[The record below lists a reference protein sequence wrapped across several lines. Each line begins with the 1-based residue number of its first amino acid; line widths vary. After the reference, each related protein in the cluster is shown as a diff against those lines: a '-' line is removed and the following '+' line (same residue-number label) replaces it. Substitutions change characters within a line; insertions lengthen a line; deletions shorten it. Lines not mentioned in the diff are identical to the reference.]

1 MAWRRPGAASRGGHG
16 AAATGDGVARG
27 AQRGRGSSARQRPEA
42 ARGAVGGGGG
52 GRGAAMARRHSPVG
66 APAAGTVKDGEGRVR
81 FECVDPMVG
90 NSCMNL
96 KHRKLCWEKTS
107 GRCIGFPVTAARRT
121 HEPEKE
127 SRSPYEKA
135 LVTAHGYGP

>member
-1 MAWRRPGAASRGGHG
+1 MRGAASRGGHG
-16 AAATGDGVARG
+16 GG
-27 AQRGRGSSARQRPEA
+27 RGRGRQPVAAMVRPRQQRA
-42 ARGAVGGGGG
+42 AAAGGGQ
-52 GRGAAMARRHSPVG
+52 GRRGRRRPGGAAMARRRSPVG

-121 HEPEKE
+121 REPEKE

>member
-1 MAWRRPGAASRGGHG
+1 MAWRRPGAAAEAAGGGGRRQPRH
-16 AAATGDGVARG
+16 
-27 AQRGRGSSARQRPEA
+27 GRGSSARQRPEA
-42 ARGAVGGGGG
+42 ARGAVGGGCG
-52 GRGAAMARRHSPVG
+52 GRGAAMARRRSPVG

-90 NSCMNL
+90 NSCTNL
-96 KHRKLCWEKTS
+96 KHWKLCWEKTS
-107 GRCIGFPVTAARRT
+107 GRCIGFPVMAARRT
-121 HEPEKE
+121 REPEKE

>member
-1 MAWRRPGAASRGGHG
+1 MAPPRPGAAAGGSHG
-16 AAATGDGVARG
+16 
-27 AQRGRGSSARQRPEA
+27 A

-52 GRGAAMARRHSPVG
+52 GWGAAMARRLGGGPVG

-96 KHRKLCWEKTS
+96 KHWKLCWEKTS

-121 HEPEKE
+121 REPEKE